1 MAIPTRL
8 LHISSTK
15 LFTYPLGLRRT
26 ASDAE
31 ISVAWARADESYAL
45 HLKAL
50 ENSSPSVFTE
60 TEIERLAEGFLR
72 RRGLMRGQFA
82 DVIDPE
88 LGKIEDERQENLQA
102 YPSDYADHYVPEY
115 DEVRQEI
122 YKDGNRPP
130 TVQEVAIIG
139 AYQAT

>member
-45 HLKAL
+45 HLKTL
-50 ENSSPSVFTE
+50 ENSSPSAFTE
-60 TEIERLAEGFLR
+60 TEIERLAEDFLR
-72 RRGLMRGQFA
+72 RRGLMRRQFA

-88 LGKIEDERQENLQA
+88 LKKIEDERQEIFKRILRCTSSA
-102 YPSDYADHYVPEY
+102 HLAPLALPSKRYFLLMVPP
-115 DEVRQEI
+115 V
-122 YKDGNRPP
+122 
-130 TVQEVAIIG
+130 
-139 AYQAT
+139 